1 MENKKMYETRRLQF
15 SERRRFLFD
24 KTVANYC
31 LTNEPVQCS
40 LDIDQYTISKFHK
53 QLLHSFFGINFSEI
67 RN

>member
-31 LTNEPVQCS
+31 LTNEPVHKK
-40 LDIDQYTISKFHK
+40 DQERLQK
-53 QLLHSFFGINFSEI
+53 
-67 RN
+67 